1 MFSTVYHK
9 KAFVLKIPLRPPL
22 PKGDNKDDS
31 HIFMRFLPNHF
42 HDDPKKYGERL
53 SNSLKNKDKI
63 KKKTFVLNGR
73 GDL

>member
-1 MFSTVYHK
+1 
-9 KAFVLKIPLRPPL
+9 L